1 MRKILTQLVWLVNW
15 LNSLWKIVGGF
26 KDKVISLFNTNAPK
40 QTVHGRE
47 KKLRKPKTQ
56 DQSEENIINSIRSF
70 FILKKEKKGI
80 KYGITKDR
88 IIGHFRTLFEKE
100 KDYYKPGRVNNFWN
114 NNGIEYE
121 SNGDRNKSLSLEEK
135 LNRIKPFLRNITIAF
150 KNLIHKK
157 FN

>member
-70 FILKKEKKGI
+70 L
-80 KYGITKDR
+80 Y
-88 IIGHFRTLFEKE
+88 
-100 KDYYKPGRVNNFWN
+100 
-114 NNGIEYE
+114 
-121 SNGDRNKSLSLEEK
+121 
-135 LNRIKPFLRNITIAF
+135 
-150 KNLIHKK
+150 
-157 FN
+157 